1 MNELVFG
8 LRAALAAIL
17 SRPADILKLHYLAAP
32 EVTRDLSPSL
42 LQSASAIRASARDLE
57 KLTGSNLHEGL
68 AVEMKPRAFM
78 KPQALAKAAGDNGL
92 LVALDRVRNP
102 YNVGAILRTAAF
114 YGASGV
120 LLGAQAHGGAGGQ
133 ALDPLAVRVAEG
145 GVEHLALSLT
155 TDLAGSLAKFRE
167 LGFAVIG
174 ADVRGDTFTV
184 PGVAPGKQV
193 LVLGHERE
201 GISERVLEQCTRRV
215 RLKGGGKIESLNVG
229 VAAGILIA
237 ALTNAR

>member
-17 SRPADILKLHYLAAP
+17 ARPADVLKIHYTP
-32 EVTRDLSPSL
+32 EVTRELSPAA
-42 LQSASAIRASARDLE
+42 LQSANATRASAHDLE
-57 KLTGSNLHEGL
+57 KLTRSNLHEGL
-68 AVEMKPRAFM
+68 AVELKPRTFM
-78 KPQALAKAAGDNGL
+78 KPQALARAAGDDGL
-92 LVALDRVRNP
+92 IIALDRVRNP

-114 YGASGV
+114 YGASGA
-120 LLGAQAHGGAGGQ
+120 LLGAQAHGGAGGH

-155 TDLAGSLAKFRE
+155 TDLAGTLAKFRE
-167 LGFAVIG
+167 LGFMITG
-174 ADVRGDTFTV
+174 ADTRGEAFSPTLGT
-184 PGVAPGKQV
+184 PCKQV

-201 GISERVLEQCTRRV
+201 GISERVLEQCTQRV
-215 RLKGGGKIESLNVG
+215 RLRGSNKIESLNVG

-237 ALTNAR
+237 ALARKG